1 MKRNIASVVSG
12 QKFECNDISTKAPL
26 LYEYFYLRT
35 ERCCS
40 VTKLGSI
47 YDDQLIQESSYIN
60 GYPKRLS
67 ESSIIEKEVIDK
79 AKSNDKGLELENAVV
94 ITSLHDKNY
103 QHFLIETLSRIYV
116 VLESFYLDCPIVL
129 LDYPHIR
136 ETVDITFP
144 NNDFIFIGE
153 KDVINVMEQC
163 YFPSFVSKN
172 MCALSQATFES
183 LRLFIKNVANNS
195 DVQKCGKSH
204 VYIGRKQSV
213 QNAGNGRFCIN
224 EEQLQLRIADY
235 GYSTASFDGLT
246 LQEKSK
252 LISNAQI
259 VISPVGAN
267 VMNLI
272 FAQNAERIILFT
284 HNKAFPNPNWFVK
297 LLKACC
303 PKLKQV
309 VLFDGIDIV
318 DNDKSVNVPYKV
330 DVLELSIL
338 LNGGC

>member
-1 MKRNIASVVSG
+1 MKKNISSVLSG

-26 LYEYFYLRT
+26 LYEHFYLRAET
-35 ERCCS
+35 SCF
-40 VTKLGSI
+40 VTKLGTI
-47 YDDQLIQESSYIN
+47 FDNQLIQESSYIN

-67 ESSIIEKEVIDK
+67 ESSIIEQVVIDK
-79 AKSNDKGLELENAVV
+79 VRSNDKGLELENAVV

-116 VLESFYLDCPIVL
+116 ILESFYLDCPIVL
-129 LDYPHIR
+129 LDHPHIR
-136 ETVDITFP
+136 EIVNITFP

-153 KDVINVMEQC
+153 RDVVNVMEQC

-195 DVQKCGKSH
+195 DVQKCGNSH

-235 GYSTASFDGLT
+235 GYATASFDGLT

-252 LISNAQI
+252 LISNAQT

-303 PKLKQV
+303 PKLKEV

-318 DNDKSVNVPYKV
+318 DNDESVNVPYKV
-330 DVLELSIL
+330 DALGLSAL
-338 LNGGC
+338 LNGNC

>member
-1 MKRNIASVVSG
+1 MKKNISSTL
-12 QKFECNDISTKAPL
+12 QKQKCHHYDIPTNAPL
-26 LYEYFYLRT
+26 HYEQFYLRT
-35 ERCCS
+35 EVGCFITR
-40 VTKLGSI
+40 LGTVC
-47 YDDQLIQESSYIN
+47 DNQLIQESSYIN
-60 GYPKRLS
+60 GYPKSLF
-67 ESSIIEKEVIDK
+67 ESPAIEHAVVDK
-79 AKSNDKGLELENAVV
+79 VNSYEKIVELNRAVV

-103 QHFLIETLSRIYV
+103 QHFLIETLSRIHV
-116 VLESFYLDCPIVL
+116 VLDSFYLDCPIVL

-136 ETVDITFP
+136 EIVNITFP
-144 NNDFIFIGE
+144 NNVFIFIGE
-153 KDVINVMEQC
+153 TDVINVTGKC
-163 YFPSFVSKN
+163 HFPSFVSKN
-172 MCALSQATFES
+172 MCELSQATFES

-213 QNAGNGRFCIN
+213 QNAGNGRFCVN

-252 LISNAQI
+252 LVSNAQI

-303 PKLKQV
+303 PKLKEV

-318 DNDKSVNVPYKV
+318 DNDESVNVPYKV
-330 DVLELSIL
+330 DILELSAL
-338 LNGGC
+338 LNGAC